1 MHHALP
7 DLFTFQDGQP
17 VASPADWPRRR
28 RELLDLVVG
37 IEYGGMPP
45 APERVTADVL
55 HSTNVA
61 RFMGASYTQ
70 YHLTSHC
77 PAPIRF
83 RLDVLVPPGDGPF
96 PVVLSGDGCWR
107 YTSDAVT
114 EEVLRRGNILA
125 QFSRVE
131 IVPDIYSSDRD
142 TGLYRVYPELEFGA
156 LAAWAWGYHRC
167 VDFLLTLPAVDG
179 ARIAVVGHSRGG
191 KTSLLAGA
199 TDERIA
205 LTSANDSGS
214 GGAGCYHLQG
224 FASETLADGIRMI
237 PYWYGPRLA
246 DYLGREQELP
256 FDQHSLKALVAPR
269 PLLTTEALGDLWA
282 NPSGTWQTHRAAAE
296 AWEFLGTSER
306 PGIWYREGD
315 HDHGLVDWVA
325 FLDFLDWKFRG
336 LEPPCGY
343 DTSPFPDV
351 WEG

>member
-1 MHHALP
+1 MTSPLP
-7 DLFTFQDGQP
+7 DLFTFADDRP
-17 VASPADWPRRR
+17 VASPADWPARRQ
-28 RELLDLVVG
+28 ELSDLVVG

-45 APERVTADVL
+45 APEALTSELL
-55 HSTNVA
+55 HGTTVA
-61 RFMGASYTQ
+61 RFGGASYTQ
-70 YHLTSHC
+70 YHLTAHC
-77 PAPIRF
+77 PLPVRF
-83 RLDVLVPPGDGPF
+83 RLDVLVPQGDGPL
-96 PVVLSGDGCWR
+96 PVILNGDGCWR

-131 IVPDIYSSDRD
+131 IVPDAYNDARD
-142 TGLYRVYPELEFGA
+142 TGLYLAYPELRFGA
-156 LAAWAWGYHRC
+156 LSAWAWGYHRC
-167 VDFLLTLPAVDG
+167 VDFLETLPAADS

-224 FASETLADGIRMI
+224 PESETLEHSIQMI
-237 PYWYGPRLA
+237 AYWYGPRLA
-246 DYLGREQELP
+246 EYLGREQELP

-282 NPSGTWQTHRAAAE
+282 NPSGTWQTHLAASK
-296 AWEFLGTSER
+296 AWEFLGTNER
-306 PGIWYREGD
+306 PGIWYREGG
-315 HDHGLVDWVA
+315 HDHGLADWTA
-325 FLDFLDWKFRG
+325 LLDFVDWKFRG
-336 LEPPCGY
+336 IEPPCDY
-343 DTSPFPDV
+343 ATSPFPEV